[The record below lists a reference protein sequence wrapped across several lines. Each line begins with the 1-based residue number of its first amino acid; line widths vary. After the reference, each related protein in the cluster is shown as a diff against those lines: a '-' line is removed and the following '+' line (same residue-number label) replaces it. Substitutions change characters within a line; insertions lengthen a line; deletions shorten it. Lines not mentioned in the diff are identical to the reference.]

1 MTELDDHVITE
12 FRANAGV
19 VLDAMGGHFKNVHLL
34 LLHHTGRRSG
44 RLYVTP
50 LLYVE
55 DGDRH
60 VLIGSNGGAEREPA
74 WVAYVAA
81 MPEVAIHVGE
91 QTLTAKP
98 TILREGPEWDRLHAA
113 AVALLAQHLRIPDPH
128 HPHLPVHR
136 PGPDPGS
143 GPTEVRGSSAPA
155 PIMAVPLP
163 ASANPLLARTEFR
176 SLEV

>member
-1 MTELDDHVITE
+1 MTELDDQVITE

-44 RLYVTP
+44 QLYVTP

-55 DGDRH
+55 DGDRY

-74 WVAYVAA
+74 WVANVAA

-98 TILREGPEWDRLHAA
+98 TILRRARNGTACTRRRWTT
-113 AVALLAQHLRIPDPH
+113 
-128 HPHLPVHR
+128 
-136 PGPDPGS
+136 
-143 GPTEVRGSSAPA
+143 GPTSSNTRPTPPA
-155 PIMAVPLP
+155 PTRSSSWTRSRIRADRGEWA
-163 ASANPLLARTEFR
+163 ASDL
-176 SLEV
+176 

>member
-1 MTELDDHVITE
+1 MTELDDQVITE

-44 RLYVTP
+44 QLYVTP

-113 AVALLAQHLRIPDPH
+113 AVDYWPNIFEYQTHTTRTYPFIVLDPIPDPA
-128 HPHLPVHR
+128 R
-136 PGPDPGS
+136 P
-143 GPTEVRGSSAPA
+143 R
-155 PIMAVPLP
+155 
-163 ASANPLLARTEFR
+163 
-176 SLEV
+176 